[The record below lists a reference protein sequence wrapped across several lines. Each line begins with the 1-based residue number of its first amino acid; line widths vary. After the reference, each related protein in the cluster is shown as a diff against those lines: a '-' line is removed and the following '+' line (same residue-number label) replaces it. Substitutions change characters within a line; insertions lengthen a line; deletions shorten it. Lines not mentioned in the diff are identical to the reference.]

1 MAGARQR
8 PELVN
13 VSSPFRVS
21 VPQLA
26 IKVDRDKIQTLGIPP
41 IDVYDALQTYL
52 GGLYVN
58 DFNQFG
64 RTWRGLLQAEPDFR
78 RAPEDIPPFYVR
90 TPDQLLVPL
99 STLVQARP
107 TSGPEVPFRSQHFLR
122 RKS

>member
-26 IKVDRDKIQTLGIPP
+26 IKVDGDKIQTLGIPP
-41 IDVYDALQTYL
+41 VDVYDALQTYL

-64 RTWRGLLQAEPDFR
+64 RTWRVLLQAAPDFPR
-78 RAPEDIPPFYVR
+78 TPQDFPPFYLR
-90 TPDQLLVPL
+90 TPGPPNRPL
-99 STLVQARP
+99 SPL
-107 TSGPEVPFRSQHFLR
+107 G
-122 RKS
+122 